1 MRHPIQHTSPLDE
14 CLGKDKPR
22 ISKIHLRFHEILV
35 FRLFLLVL
43 HPFRVLSP
51 VSNDVPIVPNV
62 LGLSWLA
69 KMRSPTIPST
79 RTLVQRYPTL
89 DDCVW
94 MAWGPLSHRTGAVMV
109 RSFRMSLGQL
119 VGWDE
124 ACHYPEDQTPVL
136 LERYPALSEL
146 CSNGC
151 YRTKTAQRCYR
162 SWMECLQRHVLYS
175 IRLNRETFG
184 NVTISRMVFT

>member
-1 MRHPIQHTSPLDE
+1 MRHPIQHASPLDE
-14 CLGKDKPR
+14 CLGTDEPR
-22 ISKIHLRFHEILV
+22 ISKIHLRFHEILDFRV
-35 FRLFLLVL
+35 FLQVFHLSGFFLRLPMMFR
-43 HPFRVLSP
+43 PFRMS
-51 VSNDVPIVPNV
+51 
-62 LGLSWLA
+62 LGYSWLA
-69 KMRSPTIPST
+69 KMRSATIPRI

-175 IRLNRETFG
+175 IRLNR
-184 NVTISRMVFT
+184 